1 MGSRRAV
8 GVPGGAQV
16 LPSALGL
23 MGPRGSR
30 PLANTTLSNSF
41 PAQPFE
47 EGP

>member
-1 MGSRRAV
+1 MA
-8 GVPGGAQV
+8 VPGGAQV

-23 MGPRGSR
+23 MGPNGSR
-30 PLANTTLSNSF
+30 PLANTTSSNSF